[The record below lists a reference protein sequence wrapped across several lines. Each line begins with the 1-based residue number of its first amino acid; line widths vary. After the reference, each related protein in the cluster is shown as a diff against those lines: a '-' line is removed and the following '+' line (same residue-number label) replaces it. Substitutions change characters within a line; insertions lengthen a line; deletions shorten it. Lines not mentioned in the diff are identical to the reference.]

1 MSFITTVHDVLSKEL
16 RLFTE
21 DFTSSLCTPFVSVA
35 VNLFKELTAEEEI
48 EFRQWARDNY
58 ICFSD
63 ISGIW
68 HTVVQ
73 DECQKMNGEAY
84 LEDVLRVW

>member
-21 DFTSSLCTPFVSVA
+21 DFTSSLCTPFVPV
-35 VNLFKELTAEEEI
+35 VMNLFKDLTTKEEI

-73 DECQKMNGEAY
+73 DECQKMNSEAY
-84 LEDVLRVW
+84 LEDILRVW